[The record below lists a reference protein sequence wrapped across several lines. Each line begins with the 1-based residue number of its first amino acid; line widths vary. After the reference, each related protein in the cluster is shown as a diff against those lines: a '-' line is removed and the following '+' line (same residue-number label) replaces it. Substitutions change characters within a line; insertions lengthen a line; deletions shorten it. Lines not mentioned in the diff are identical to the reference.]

1 MTFKKHRTEPRD
13 GGLCA
18 MSQLPQVSRGR
29 KTWISRKC
37 VFRLDGLLVA
47 EDRNERVEASKN
59 PKRSQDIPSEP
70 NKNIKKT
77 PVMLNLTDLFRV
89 LMELMDLDNP

>member
-1 MTFKKHRTEPRD
+1 
-13 GGLCA
+13 
-18 MSQLPQVSRGR
+18 
-29 KTWISRKC
+29 
-37 VFRLDGLLVA
+37 LVA

-70 NKNIKKT
+70 FKNIKKT